1 MNRFQVWLTFPD
13 AECTITSL
21 CVRGGNTWL
30 KCKMERDWGKEGKE
44 LGDKG
49 EGIYKLYNIVRQID
63 REEKNY
69 LKKK

>member
-1 MNRFQVWLTFPD
+1 
-13 AECTITSL
+13 
-21 CVRGGNTWL
+21 
-30 KCKMERDWGKEGKE
+30 MERDWGKEGKE

>member
-1 MNRFQVWLTFPD
+1 
-13 AECTITSL
+13 
-21 CVRGGNTWL
+21 
-30 KCKMERDWGKEGKE
+30 MERDWGKEGKE

-69 LKKK
+69 LKKKQKAVKWNMEGRQKEHKTKPQ